1 MLPSITPRPT
11 TKAIHRLSPG
21 ALALLI
27 VLLAPAPVSMLSRM
41 AGQDINPNLLDHR
54 WKAEWISCPGAPRRE
69 FGVYHFRKTFSLA
82 SVPEHFVI
90 HVSGDNRYSLFANG
104 FRVVEGPARGDLKHW
119 RYETVDIV
127 KLLRPGKNVLAV
139 VVWNFAELAPMAQMT
154 NETGLLVQGDG
165 AAEQAVNTGASWKV
179 TSDPAYDVIP
189 LGGQMSRFYTVV
201 GPGERVDGSKYPWGW
216 EQPDYDDSRWPAA
229 RTITVG
235 GPRGIQDS
243 PSQWMLVPRPIPLME
258 NTPQRLA
265 LVVRATGFA
274 TGAVTAAFLQG
285 KATVNIPV
293 RTRAKILF
301 DQSTLTTAY
310 PELVVRGGR
319 GATVTLTYAEALW
332 KGREKGNRNET
343 EGKEILGYSDEFRPD
358 GGADRIF
365 RPLYWRTFRYLQLDI
380 TTGDEPLV
388 LKDLRTV
395 FTAYPFTMRAQ
406 FKSDDPVLE
415 QIMAVGWRTARLC
428 AHETYMDCPYYEQL
442 QYAGDTRIQAL
453 VSLYMTGDDRLV
465 KNAIESLDE
474 SRTPE
479 GLTQSRYPSF
489 LPQYIPP
496 FSLLWIGMMHDL
508 WWYHGD
514 ADFLR
519 QFLVNERGVIDWF
532 ESRLVGPS
540 GARPHATNAAS
551 QPSGTRPQAE
561 QAAERSSALLGKPE
575 WWDFADWNDGFP
587 DGVPPQEAD
596 GQSAVLSLQFAMVL
610 RDAADLES
618 AFGSSERAEQYRDLS
633 RQIAEAVYKACW
645 DPSRGLL
652 ADTPARRHF
661 SQHASILGVLT
672 DAIPVADRQAVMRK
686 VLTDTSLTQCSYYFR
701 FYLFRAMK
709 KAGLGDEYLDQ
720 LGPWL
725 NMLKLGLT
733 TWAETPEPTRSDCH
747 AWSAHPNFDLLATVA
762 GIESAAPG
770 FAEVAIEP
778 HLGRLKHLEV
788 TLPHPEG
795 MIRVQYERQGA
806 NGLVAD
812 VTLPG
817 TLTGWFTWHGKKV
830 QLHQGDQHLVYQQ

>member
-1 MLPSITPRPT
+1 MLSIKLHFT
-11 TKAIHRLSPG
+11 AIDTRGFSLG
-21 ALALLI
+21 ALIALLAL
-27 VLLAPAPVSMLSRM
+27 VPASISPS
-41 AGQDINPNLLDHR
+41 QDINPDLLDHG
-54 WKAEWISCPGAPRRE
+54 WKAEWISCPGAPQRE
-69 FGVYHFRKTFSLA
+69 LGVYHFRKTFSLA
-82 SVPEHFVI
+82 SVTEHFVI
-90 HVSGDNRYSLFANG
+90 HISGDNRYWLFANG
-104 FRVVEGPARGDLKHW
+104 ARVVEGPARGDLGHW
-119 RYETVDIV
+119 RYETVDIS
-127 KLLRPGKNVLAV
+127 KLLRPGTNVLAA

-154 NETGLLVQGDG
+154 NETGLIVQGDG
-165 AAEQAVNTGASWKV
+165 PAEQAVNTDASWKAIA
-179 TSDPAYDVIP
+179 DPAYEAIP
-189 LGGQMSRFYTVV
+189 LGGRMSEFYTVV
-201 GPGERVDGSKYPWGW
+201 GPGERVEGSKYPWGW
-216 EQPDYDDSRWPAA
+216 EQPGYDDSRWQAA
-229 RTITVG
+229 RIITEG

-243 PSQWMLVPRPIPLME
+243 HSRWMLVPRPIPLME
-258 NTPQRLA
+258 DTPQRLA
-265 LVVRATGFA
+265 RVVRASHVGNSGSGA
-274 TGAVTAAFLQG
+274 TNAALDSFPQG
-285 KATVNIPV
+285 KAPVAIPA
-293 RTRAKILF
+293 RTRAQILF

-319 GATVTLTYAEALW
+319 GATIKLTYAEALW

-358 GGADRIF
+358 GGANRIF

-380 TTGDEPLV
+380 VTGADPLV
-388 LKDLRTV
+388 LEDLRSV
-395 FTAYPFTMRAQ
+395 FTAYPFTMRAE

-465 KNAIESLDE
+465 KNAVESLNE

-532 ESRLVGPS
+532 ESRLVAPS
-540 GARPHATNAAS
+540 GA
-551 QPSGTRPQAE
+551 QPQS
-561 QAAERSSALLGKPE
+561 ERSSALLGKLE

-587 DGVPPQEAD
+587 DGVPPQEA
-596 GQSAVLSLQFAMVL
+596 GGESAVLSLQFAIAA

-618 AFGSSERAEQYRDLS
+618 AFGSAELAEHYRALS
-633 RQIAEAVYKACW
+633 RQIAQATYKMCW
-645 DPSRGLL
+645 DPSHGLI
-652 ADTPARRHF
+652 ADTPLHRSF
-661 SQHASILGVLT
+661 SQHASILGVLA
-672 DAIPVADRQAVMRK
+672 DAIPAADQQAVMAK
-686 VLTDTSLTQCSYYFR
+686 VLRDTSLTQCSFYFR

-762 GIESAAPG
+762 GIESSAPG

-778 HLGRLKHLEV
+778 HLGRLNHLEA
-788 TLPHPEG
+788 TLPHPQGEVWV
-795 MIRVQYERQGA
+795 RYERQGTD
-806 NGLVAD
+806 GLVAD

-817 TLTGWFTWHGKKV
+817 TLTGWFIWNGKKV
-830 QLHQGDQHLVYQQ
+830 QLHPGDQHLVYQSRAVAGSLGSSGGA

>member
-1 MLPSITPRPT
+1 MLPSTMPSLA
-11 TKAIHRLSPG
+11 TKAMPRSFPG
-21 ALALLI
+21 ALLV
-27 VLLAPAPVSMLSRM
+27 VLLALAPISISPSQEMS
-41 AGQDINPNLLDHR
+41 PSLLDHR
-54 WKAEWISCPGAPRRE
+54 WKAEWISCPGAPGRE

-82 SVPEHFVI
+82 SVPEHFVVHI
-90 HVSGDNRYSLFANG
+90 SGDNRYWLFANG
-104 FRVVEGPARGDLKHW
+104 ARVVEGPARGDLKHW
-119 RYETVDIV
+119 RYETVDIA
-127 KLLRPGKNVLAV
+127 KLLRPGKNVLAA

-154 NETGLLVQGDG
+154 NETGLLVQGDSS
-165 AAEQAVNTGASWKV
+165 AEQTVNTGASWKV
-179 TSDPAYDVIP
+179 ASDPAYEMIP
-189 LGGQMSRFYTVV
+189 LGRHMSRFYTVV

-216 EQPDYDDSRWPAA
+216 EQPNYDDSRWQAA
-229 RTITVG
+229 STITVG

-265 LVVRATGFA
+265 RVVRVDHMAGFA
-274 TGAVTAAFLQG
+274 TGTRTAAFDAFLQG
-285 KATVNIPV
+285 KSPVNILAK
-293 RTRAKILF
+293 TRMQLLF
-301 DQSTLTTAY
+301 DQGALTTAY

-319 GATVTLTYAEALW
+319 GATLTITYAEALW

-358 GGADRIF
+358 GGVDRIF

-380 TTGDEPLV
+380 ATGDEPLV
-388 LKDLRTV
+388 LDDLRAV
-395 FTAYPFTMRAQ
+395 FSAYPFTLRAE
-406 FKSDDPVLE
+406 FKSDDPALE

-532 ESRLVGPS
+532 ESRLLAGAS
-540 GARPHATNAAS
+540 GARPSGANDTGPTAESRSDS
-551 QPSGTRPQAE
+551 QS
-561 QAAERSSALLGKPE
+561 ERRSALLGRLE

-596 GQSAVLSLQFAMVL
+596 GESAVLSLQFAMIL

-618 AFGSSERAEQYRDLS
+618 AFGSTERAVHYPALS
-633 RQIAEAVYKACW
+633 RQIADAVYKTCW
-645 DPSRGLL
+645 DPTRGLI

-661 SQHASILGVLT
+661 SQHASILGVLA
-672 DAIPVADRQAVMRK
+672 DSIPAADQQVVMRK
-686 VLTDTSLTQCSYYFR
+686 VLSDTSLTQCSYYFR

-725 NMLKLGLT
+725 NMLKLGLS

-747 AWSAHPNFDLLATVA
+747 AWSAHPNFDMLATVA
-762 GIESAAPG
+762 GIESGAPG

-778 HLGRLKHLEV
+778 HLGPLKHLEA
-788 TLPHPEG
+788 TLPHPQGE
-795 MIRVQYERQGA
+795 IRVHYERQGA
-806 NGLVAD
+806 DGLVAD

-817 TLTGWFTWHGKKV
+817 TLTGWFTWNGKKV
-830 QLHQGDQHLVYQQ
+830 QLHPGDQHLVYQP